1 MLNMKVFL
9 KSALVLILSGS
20 GTAYGAD
27 VMVLNADDFVGI
39 SFWLATAIML
49 ASTVFF
55 FIERGDVAVKWRTS
69 LTVAG
74 LVTGIAFWHYLY
86 MRGIWVAT
94 GDSPTVYRYIDWLI
108 TVPLQIV
115 EFYLILAAVTA
126 VRTGL
131 FWQLL
136 IASVVML
143 LGGYGGETGVLSPAV
158 GFVIGMA
165 GWLYIIYLIFFGEAS
180 KVSAESGNAAS
191 QMAFYWLRLIVTVG
205 WAIYPLGYF
214 LGYLAGGVDNDS
226 LNIIY
231 NIADLVNKTAF
242 GLAIWYA
249 ATQDSK

>member
-1 MLNMKVFL
+1 MLNLNVFL
-9 KSALVLILSGS
+9 KAALVLALSGS

-143 LGGYGGETGVLSPAV
+143 LGGYGGETGVLSPAI

>member
-1 MLNMKVFL
+1 
-9 KSALVLILSGS
+9 
-20 GTAYGAD
+20 
-27 VMVLNADDFVGI
+27 
-39 SFWLATAIML
+39 
-49 ASTVFF
+49 
-55 FIERGDVAVKWRTS
+55 
-69 LTVAG
+69 
-74 LVTGIAFWHYLY
+74 